1 MIVDTDLFINY
12 NMIIIFN
19 VYILLIGLN
28 KYHLAL
34 IPSFPVLFW

>member
-1 MIVDTDLFINY
+1 MIADTDLFINY

-28 KYHLAL
+28 KYLAL